1 MLFRSCTAFA
11 AVTELLRPRWLSA
24 WELWGSV
31 FRALGGELAD
41 KAHKDRAEG
50 KDESPATLIAACA
63 ELWMPRM
70 AGRDRNAEGPGDPD
84 DEALR
89 LFTLDALHALRN
101 LRGATGKLFAAIR
114 DILGTTAGDWRKEQE
129 RIKLPVLSGPAPNEP
144 LPEPERRLRC

>member
-1 MLFRSCTAFA
+1 MLDWADAAPSSDDPLVRTASA

-70 AGRDRNAEGPGDPD
+70 AGRDRNAEGPGEPD
-84 DEALR
+84 NKKIGRA
-89 LFTLDALHALRN
+89 H
-101 LRGATGKLFAAIR
+101 
-114 DILGTTAGDWRKEQE
+114 
-129 RIKLPVLSGPAPNEP
+129 V
-144 LPEPERRLRC
+144 